1 MEILIAED
9 DATSRRML
17 ESVLTKWGHHV
28 TAVADGLEAL
38 GRLTA
43 HDAPQLALL
52 DWMMPG
58 IDGVE
63 VCRRVREICGASTPY
78 IILVT
83 ARANKS
89 DIVAGLDSGA
99 NDYVIKPFD
108 RDELRARVNAGARIV
123 TLERELVEQIAG
135 LQAARA
141 HIETLQGILP
151 ICMYCH
157 KIKDDRESWQRI
169 EDYLS
174 IHSDVAFSHGM
185 CPECTAKF
193 HPELL

>member
-17 ESVLTKWGHHV
+17 DGILTKWGYHV

-38 GRLTA
+38 DRLTA
-43 HDAPQLALL
+43 HDMPPIALL

-58 IDGVE
+58 MDGVE
-63 VCRRVREICGASTPY
+63 VCRRLRQLHGASTPY
-78 IILVT
+78 IIMVT

-89 DIVAGLDSGA
+89 DIVAGLEAGA

-123 TLERELVEQIAG
+123 TLERELVKQIAN
-135 LQAARA
+135 LKAARA

-157 KIKDDRESWQRI
+157 KIKDDKESWQRI

-174 IHSDVAFSHGM
+174 LHSDMAFSHGL
-185 CPECTAKF
+185 CPECMAKY

>member
-9 DATSRRML
+9 DITSRRML
-17 ESVLTKWGHHV
+17 EGMLTKWGHRV
-28 TAVADGLEAL
+28 TAVQDGLEAL
-38 GRLTA
+38 QRLTA
-43 HDAPQLALL
+43 HDASPMALL
-52 DWMMPG
+52 DWMMPHM
-58 IDGVE
+58 DGVE
-63 VCRRVREICGASTPY
+63 VCRRLREVRGASTPY

-89 DIVAGLDSGA
+89 DIVAGLEAGA

-108 RDELRARVNAGARIV
+108 RDELRARVHAGERIV
-123 TLERELVEQIAG
+123 TLERELVEQIAH
-135 LQAARA
+135 LQAAWA

-174 IHSDVAFSHGM
+174 NHSDVAFSHGM
-185 CPECTAKF
+185 CPECVAKY
-193 HPELL
+193 HPDLL